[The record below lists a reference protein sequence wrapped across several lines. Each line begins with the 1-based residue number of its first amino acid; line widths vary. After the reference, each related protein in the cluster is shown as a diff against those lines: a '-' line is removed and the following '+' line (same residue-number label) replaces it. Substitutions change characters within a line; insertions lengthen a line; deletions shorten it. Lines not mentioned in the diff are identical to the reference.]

1 MLAGQA
7 ERGLLMR
14 PLHRQRGFN
23 IIEIFIAVV
32 LLGLLL
38 ALGMPQYATYLAN
51 SQIRASAEGLS
62 TGLQFARAEAV
73 SRNVLGGV
81 EFRIAGNDWSV
92 VLPVTAERAA
102 AETLRSQSGAE
113 RMGNAAVAVT
123 PSTATTLAFN
133 GLGRLASPASAV
145 TIDVSNPTGGTC
157 MHVDAS
163 ASMRC
168 LRITVTQSGQ
178 VRMCDP
184 LRPAGDPQAC

>member
-1 MLAGQA
+1 MGA
-7 ERGLLMR
+7 
-14 PLHRQRGFN
+14 LHRQSGFS
-23 IIEIFIAVV
+23 IIEIFVAVV

-38 ALGMPQYATYLAN
+38 ALGMPQYSLYLAN
-51 SQIRASAEGLS
+51 SQIRASAEGI
-62 TGLQFARAEAV
+62 TAGLQFARAEAV

-81 EFRIAGNDWSV
+81 EFRLSGNDWSV

-102 AETLRSQSGAE
+102 AETLRSQSGTE
-113 RMGNAAVAVT
+113 RMGNAVVAVT

-145 TIDVSNPTGGTC
+145 SIDVSNPTGGAC
-157 MHVDAS
+157 MHVEAS

>member
-1 MLAGQA
+1 
-7 ERGLLMR
+7 MR
-14 PLHRQRGFN
+14 PLPRQDGFSV
-23 IIEIFIAVV
+23 IEIFVAVV

-38 ALGMPQYATYLAN
+38 ALGMPQYATYIAN
-51 SQIRASAEGLS
+51 SQIRASAEGL
-62 TGLQFARAEAV
+62 TAGLQFARAEAV
-73 SRNVLGGV
+73 SRNALGGV
-81 EFRIAGNDWSV
+81 EFRISGNDWSV

-113 RMGNAAVAVT
+113 RMGNAAVTVT
-123 PSTATTLAFN
+123 PSTATTLVFN

-145 TIDVSNPTGGTC
+145 TIDVSNPTGGQC
-157 MHVDAS
+157 MHVESS

-184 LRPAGDPQAC
+184 MRPAGDPQAC